1 MPSSPEDLSRHTPV
15 MQQYLR
21 LKAEHPDCL
30 LFYRMGDFY
39 ELFFDD
45 ARRAAALLDIALTR
59 RGQTAGEPIPMA
71 GVPAHA
77 VDGYLARLLRQGESV
92 AICEQF
98 GEAPGRGPM
107 ERRVTRVVTPGTV
120 TEEALLEERRDNLLV
135 AAHVLGER
143 WGVAALDL
151 TSGRFTVTEGDGSE
165 GDGSQG
171 LAAELARLQPAE
183 LLVPETGPL
192 PGGAPGAALRRRPP
206 WHFDP
211 EAATR
216 LLSEHFGT
224 RDLAGFGCA
233 GLAAAIGA
241 AGSLLVYA
249 RETQRSAL
257 PHVRG
262 LRVERREDSLY
273 VDPVARRNLE
283 VEVNLAGGRENTLV
297 QVMDATRTPMGAR
310 LLRRWLARPLRD
322 RTALRERQQA
332 IETLLGDRLWETLDA
347 ALRAVGDL
355 ERVLARVALRSARPR
370 DLVQLRLALA
380 VVPEVQDVLGG
391 AGDPRLAA
399 LAEAVRPFPELRERL
414 EQALVESPPPTVR
427 DGGVIADGY
436 DPELDELRALD
447 RDTGQALADFE
458 ARERAR
464 SAIAGLRVG
473 YNRVSGFYI
482 ELSRAQAANAPADY
496 VRRQTLKGVERYV
509 TSELKAFEDRV
520 LSARERALARERTLY
535 ADLLEGAA
543 GHLADLQACAEAVAE
558 ADVLANLAERADAL
572 ELTRPEL
579 TEESGIQVTRGR
591 HPVVERCL
599 DGPFVPNDLE
609 LGTGRRMLVVTGPN
623 MGGKSTYMRQA
634 ALIVLLAHTGSFVPA
649 ERAVIG
655 PVDRIFT
662 RIGAADDLA
671 GGRSTFM
678 VEMTEVANILHNATR
693 ESLVLV
699 DEVGRGTSTFDG
711 LALAWASAEH
721 LAREIG
727 AYTLFATH
735 FFELTVLADT
745 LEGVAN
751 VHLDAVE
758 HGERIVF
765 LHAVKEGPASQSYGL
780 QVAALA
786 GVPAQVVARARAR
799 LAELEARPRDAG
811 APRRQLDLFAT
822 ADPAPALDALRRVD
836 PDRLTPRQALDTLY
850 RLRELAGAKMR

>member
-1 MPSSPEDLSRHTPV
+1 MRSSPEDLSRHTPV

-39 ELFFDD
+39 ELFFED

-77 VDGYLARLLRQGESV
+77 VDGYLARLLRHGESV

-98 GEAPGRGPM
+98 GEVPGRGPM

-135 AAHVLGER
+135 AAHVLGGR
-143 WGVAALDL
+143 WGTAALDL
-151 TSGRFTVTEGDGSE
+151 ASGRFTVAEGDGSE
-165 GDGSQG
+165 GEGSEG

-192 PGGAPGAALRRRPP
+192 PAGAPGAALRRRPP

-224 RDLAGFGCA
+224 RDLTGFGCA
-233 GLAAAIGA
+233 GLAAAVGA
-241 AGSLLVYA
+241 AGSLLIYA

-322 RTALRERQQA
+322 RAALRGRHQA
-332 IETLLGDRLWETLDA
+332 VETLLGDRLWEALDC

-380 VVPEVQDVLGG
+380 VLPELRDVLGA
-391 AGDPRLAA
+391 AGDPRLGA

-464 SAIAGLRVG
+464 SAIPGLRVG

-482 ELSRAQAANAPADY
+482 ELGRAQAANAPADY

-509 TSELKAFEDRV
+509 TPELKAFEDRV

-572 ELTRPEL
+572 DLTRPEL
-579 TEESGIQVTRGR
+579 TEEPGILVTRGR

-609 LGTGRRMLVVTGPN
+609 LAPGRRMLVVTGPN

-721 LAREIG
+721 LARVIG

-758 HGERIVF
+758 HGDRIVF

-786 GVPAQVVARARAR
+786 GVPAHVVGRARAR
-799 LAELEARPRDAG
+799 LAELETRPLDAG

-836 PDRLTPRQALDTLY
+836 PDRLTPRQALDALY
-850 RLRELAGAKMR
+850 RLRELAGRG

>member
-1 MPSSPEDLSRHTPV
+1 MRSSPEDLSRHTPV

-77 VDGYLARLLRQGESV
+77 VDGYLARLLRHGESV

-98 GEAPGRGPM
+98 GEVPGRGPM

-135 AAHVLGER
+135 AAHVLGGR
-143 WGVAALDL
+143 WGAAALDL
-151 TSGRFTVTEGDGSE
+151 TSGRLTVMEGDASEGHGSE
-165 GDGSQG
+165 G

-192 PGGAPGAALRRRPP
+192 PAGAPGAALRRRPP

-233 GLAAAIGA
+233 GLAAAVGA
-241 AGSLLVYA
+241 AGSLLIYA

-283 VEVNLAGGRENTLV
+283 VEVNLAGGRENTLA

-322 RTALRERQQA
+322 RAALRGRQQA
-332 IETLLGDRLWETLDA
+332 VETLLGDRLWEALDC

-380 VVPEVQDVLGG
+380 VLPELRDVLGA
-391 AGDPRLAA
+391 AGDPRLGA

-464 SAIAGLRVG
+464 SAIPGLRVG

-509 TSELKAFEDRV
+509 TPELKAFEDRV

-543 GHLADLQACAEAVAE
+543 GHLADLLACAEAVAE

-572 ELTRPEL
+572 DLTRPEL
-579 TEESGIQVTRGR
+579 TEEPGILVTRGR

-609 LGTGRRMLVVTGPN
+609 LAAGRRMLVVTGPN

-727 AYTLFATH
+727 AFTLFATH

-751 VHLDAVE
+751 VHLDALE
-758 HGERIVF
+758 HGDRIVF

-786 GVPAQVVARARAR
+786 GVPAPVVGRARAR
-799 LAELEARPRDAG
+799 LAELETRPLDAG

-850 RLRELAGAKMR
+850 RLRELAGRG

>member
-1 MPSSPEDLSRHTPV
+1 MRSSPEDLSRHTPV

-77 VDGYLARLLRQGESV
+77 VDGYLARLLRHGESV

-98 GEAPGRGPM
+98 GEVPGRGPM

-135 AAHVLGER
+135 AAHVLGGR
-143 WGVAALDL
+143 WGAAALDL
-151 TSGRFTVTEGDGSE
+151 TSGRLTVMEGDASEGHGSE
-165 GDGSQG
+165 G

-192 PGGAPGAALRRRPP
+192 PAGAPGAALRRRPP

-233 GLAAAIGA
+233 GLAAAVGA
-241 AGSLLVYA
+241 AGSLLIYA

-283 VEVNLAGGRENTLV
+283 VEVNLAGGRENTLA

-322 RTALRERQQA
+322 RAALRGRHQA
-332 IETLLGDRLWETLDA
+332 VETLLGDRLWEALDC

-380 VVPEVQDVLGG
+380 VLPELRDVLGA
-391 AGDPRLAA
+391 AGDPRLGA

-464 SAIAGLRVG
+464 SAIPGLRVG

-509 TSELKAFEDRV
+509 TPELKAFEDRV

-543 GHLADLQACAEAVAE
+543 GHLADLLACAEAVAE

-572 ELTRPEL
+572 DLTRPEL
-579 TEESGIQVTRGR
+579 TEEPGILVTRGR

-609 LGTGRRMLVVTGPN
+609 LAAGRRMLVVTGPN

-727 AYTLFATH
+727 AFTLFATH

-751 VHLDAVE
+751 VHLDALE
-758 HGERIVF
+758 HGDRIVF

-786 GVPAQVVARARAR
+786 GVPAHVVGRARAR
-799 LAELEARPRDAG
+799 LAELETRPLDAG

-850 RLRELAGAKMR
+850 RLRELAGRG

>member
-1 MPSSPEDLSRHTPV
+1 MSSAPEDLSRHTPV

-21 LKAEHPDCL
+21 VKAEHPDCL

-71 GVPAHA
+71 GVPVHA
-77 VDGYLARLLRQGESV
+77 VEGYLARLLRKGESV
-92 AICEQF
+92 AICEQV

-107 ERRVTRVVTPGTV
+107 ERRVVRVVTPGTV
-120 TEEALLEERRDNLLV
+120 TDEALLEERRDNLLV
-135 AAHVLGER
+135 AAHAWDGR

-151 TSGRFTVTEGDGSE
+151 ASGRFTVAEVEGPE
-165 GDGSQG
+165 A

-183 LLVPETGPL
+183 LLVPETGAP
-192 PGGAPGAALRRRPP
+192 PAGAPGAAVRRRPP

-211 EAATR
+211 EAAAR
-216 LLSEHFGT
+216 LLAEHFGT

-233 GLAAAIGA
+233 ALPAAVGA

-262 LRVERREDSLY
+262 LRVERREDSLV
-273 VDPVARRNLE
+273 VDAVARRNLE
-283 VEVNLAGGRENTLV
+283 VEVNLSGGRENTLL
-297 QVMDATRTPMGAR
+297 QVLDDTRTPMGAR

-322 RTALRERQQA
+322 RAALRARQQA
-332 IETLLGDRLWETLDA
+332 IETLLGDRRWEDLAPT
-347 ALRAVGDL
+347 LRAVGDL

-370 DLVQLRLALA
+370 DLVQLRQALA
-380 VVPEVQDVLGG
+380 VLPELRT
-391 AGDPRLAA
+391 ALAAPGDPRLDA
-399 LAEAVRPFPELRERL
+399 LAEAVLPFPELRARL
-414 EQALVESPPPTVR
+414 ERAVVEAPPPTVR

-436 DPELDELRALD
+436 DAELDELRALD
-447 RDTGQALADFE
+447 RDAGQALAGFE
-458 ARERAR
+458 TRERAR
-464 SAIAGLRVG
+464 SGIPGLRVG

-482 ELSRAQAANAPADY
+482 ELTRSQAANAPADY

-509 TSELKAFEDRV
+509 TPELKAFEDRV

-535 ADLLEGAA
+535 AELLERAA
-543 GHLADLQACAEAVAE
+543 TDLAKLQACAEAVAE
-558 ADVLANLAERADAL
+558 ADVLANLAGRADAL
-572 ELTRPEL
+572 NLTRPEL
-579 TEESGIQVTRGR
+579 TEEPGIRIAAGR
-591 HPVVERCL
+591 HPVVEQCL
-599 DGPFVPNDLE
+599 DEPFVPNDLD
-609 LGTGRRMLVVTGPN
+609 LGPERRMLVVTGPN

-662 RIGAADDLA
+662 RIGATDDLA

-711 LALAWASAEH
+711 LALAWACAEH
-721 LAREIG
+721 LAR
-727 AYTLFATH
+727 
-735 FFELTVLADT
+735 
-745 LEGVAN
+745 
-751 VHLDAVE
+751 
-758 HGERIVF
+758 
-765 LHAVKEGPASQSYGL
+765 
-780 QVAALA
+780 
-786 GVPAQVVARARAR
+786 
-799 LAELEARPRDAG
+799 
-811 APRRQLDLFAT
+811 
-822 ADPAPALDALRRVD
+822 
-836 PDRLTPRQALDTLY
+836 
-850 RLRELAGAKMR
+850 

>member
-1 MPSSPEDLSRHTPV
+1 MRSSPEDLSRHTPV

-39 ELFFDD
+39 ELFFED

-77 VDGYLARLLRQGESV
+77 VDGYLARLLRHGESV

-98 GEAPGRGPM
+98 GEVPGRGPM

-135 AAHVLGER
+135 AAHVLGGR
-143 WGVAALDL
+143 WGTAALDL
-151 TSGRFTVTEGDGSE
+151 ASGRFTVAEGDGSE
-165 GDGSQG
+165 GEGSEG

-192 PGGAPGAALRRRPP
+192 PAGAPGAALRRRPP

-224 RDLAGFGCA
+224 RDLTGFGCA
-233 GLAAAIGA
+233 GLAAAVGA
-241 AGSLLVYA
+241 AGSLLIYA

-322 RTALRERQQA
+322 RAALRGRHQA
-332 IETLLGDRLWETLDA
+332 VETLLGDRLWEALDC

-380 VVPEVQDVLGG
+380 VLPELRDVLGA
-391 AGDPRLAA
+391 AGDPRLGA

-464 SAIAGLRVG
+464 SAIPGLRVG

-509 TSELKAFEDRV
+509 TPELKAFEDRV

-572 ELTRPEL
+572 DLTRPEL
-579 TEESGIQVTRGR
+579 TEEPGILVTRGR

-609 LGTGRRMLVVTGPN
+609 LAPGRRMLVVTGPN

-721 LAREIG
+721 LARVIG

-758 HGERIVF
+758 HGDRIVF

-786 GVPAQVVARARAR
+786 GVPAHVVGRARAR
-799 LAELEARPRDAG
+799 LAELETRPLDAG

-836 PDRLTPRQALDTLY
+836 PDRLTPRQALDALY
-850 RLRELAGAKMR
+850 RLRELAGRG

>member
-1 MPSSPEDLSRHTPV
+1 MSSAPEDLSRHTPV

-21 LKAEHPDCL
+21 VKAEHPDCL

-71 GVPAHA
+71 GVPVHA
-77 VDGYLARLLRQGESV
+77 VEGYLARLLRKGESV
-92 AICEQF
+92 AICEQV

-107 ERRVTRVVTPGTV
+107 ERRVVRVVTPGTV
-120 TEEALLEERRDNLLV
+120 TDEALLEERRDNLLV
-135 AAHVLGER
+135 AAHAWEGR

-151 TSGRFTVTEGDGSE
+151 ASGRFTVVEVEGDE
-165 GDGSQG
+165 A

-183 LLVPETGPL
+183 LLVPETGAP
-192 PGGAPGAALRRRPP
+192 PAGAPGAAVRRRPP

-211 EAATR
+211 EAAGR
-216 LLSEHFGT
+216 LLAGHFGT

-233 GLAAAIGA
+233 GLPAAVGA

-262 LRVERREDSLY
+262 LRVERREDSLV
-273 VDPVARRNLE
+273 VDAVARRNLE
-283 VEVNLAGGRENTLV
+283 VEVNLSGGRENTLL
-297 QVMDATRTPMGAR
+297 QVLDDTRTPMGAR

-322 RTALRERQQA
+322 RATLRARQQA
-332 IETLLGDRLWETLDA
+332 IETLLGDRRWEDLAPT
-347 ALRAVGDL
+347 LRAVGDL
-355 ERVLARVALRSARPR
+355 ERALARVALRSARPR
-370 DLVQLRLALA
+370 DLVQLRQALA
-380 VVPEVQDVLGG
+380 VLPALR
-391 AGDPRLAA
+391 AALAAPGDPRLDA
-399 LAEAVRPFPELRERL
+399 LAEAVQPFPALRARL
-414 EQALVESPPPTVR
+414 ERALVEAPPPVVR

-436 DPELDELRALD
+436 DAELDELRALD
-447 RDTGQALADFE
+447 RDAGQALAEFE
-458 ARERAR
+458 TRERAR
-464 SAIAGLRVG
+464 SGIPGLRVG

-482 ELSRAQAANAPADY
+482 ELTRAQAANAPADY

-509 TSELKAFEDRV
+509 TPELKAFEDRV

-535 ADLLEGAA
+535 AELLETAA
-543 GHLADLQACAEAVAE
+543 ADLAALQACAEAVAE
-558 ADVLANLAERADAL
+558 ADVLANLAGRADAL
-572 ELTRPEL
+572 NLARPEL
-579 TEESGIQVTRGR
+579 TEEPGIRIASGR
-591 HPVVERCL
+591 HPVVERCI
-599 DGPFVPNDLE
+599 DEPFVPNDLA
-609 LGTGRRMLVVTGPN
+609 LGPERRMLVVTGPN

-699 DEVGRGTSTFDG
+699 DEVGRGTSTSDG
-711 LALAWASAEH
+711 LALAWACAEH
-721 LAREIG
+721 LAREVG

-735 FFELTVLADT
+735 FFELTALAEA

-765 LHAVKEGPASQSYGL
+765 MHAVKEGPASQSYGL
-780 QVAALA
+780 QVAGLA
-786 GVPAQVVARARAR
+786 GVPAAVVARARGR
-799 LAELEARPRDAG
+799 LAELESRPLPADR
-811 APRRQLDLFAT
+811 PRRQLDLFVAGS
-822 ADPAPALDALRRVD
+822 PAPALDALRRLD
-836 PDRLTPRQALDTLY
+836 PDRLTPRQALDALY
-850 RLRELAGAKMR
+850 RLRELAGRD

>member
-1 MPSSPEDLSRHTPV
+1 MRSSPEDLSRHTPV

-30 LFYRMGDFY
+30 LLYRMGDFY

-77 VDGYLARLLRQGESV
+77 VDGYLARLLRHGESV

-98 GEAPGRGPM
+98 GEVPGRGPM

-135 AAHVLGER
+135 AAHVLGGR
-143 WGVAALDL
+143 WGAAALDL
-151 TSGRFTVTEGDGSE
+151 ASGRLTVMEGDASEGHGSE
-165 GDGSQG
+165 G

-192 PGGAPGAALRRRPP
+192 PAGAPGAALRRRPP

-233 GLAAAIGA
+233 GLAAAVGA
-241 AGSLLVYA
+241 AGSLLIYA

-283 VEVNLAGGRENTLV
+283 VEVNLAGGRENTLA

-322 RTALRERQQA
+322 RAALRGRQQA
-332 IETLLGDRLWETLDA
+332 VETLLGDRLWEALDC

-380 VVPEVQDVLGG
+380 VLPELRDVLGA
-391 AGDPRLAA
+391 AGDPRLGA

-464 SAIAGLRVG
+464 SAIPGLRVG

-509 TSELKAFEDRV
+509 TPELKAFEDRV

-543 GHLADLQACAEAVAE
+543 GHLADLLACAEAVAE

-572 ELTRPEL
+572 DLTRPEL
-579 TEESGIQVTRGR
+579 TEEPGILVTRGR

-609 LGTGRRMLVVTGPN
+609 LAAGRRMLVVTGPN

-721 LAREIG
+721 LARVIG

-751 VHLDAVE
+751 VHLDALE
-758 HGERIVF
+758 HGDRIVF

-786 GVPAQVVARARAR
+786 GVPAPVVGRARAR
-799 LAELEARPRDAG
+799 LAELETRPLDAG

-850 RLRELAGAKMR
+850 RLRELAGRG

>member
-1 MPSSPEDLSRHTPV
+1 MRSSPEDLSRHTPV

-77 VDGYLARLLRQGESV
+77 VDGYLARLLRHGESV

-98 GEAPGRGPM
+98 GEVPGRGPM

-120 TEEALLEERRDNLLV
+120 TEDALLEERRDNLLV
-135 AAHVLGER
+135 AAHVLGGR
-143 WGVAALDL
+143 WGAAALDL
-151 TSGRFTVTEGDGSE
+151 ASGRLTVMEGDASEGHGSE
-165 GDGSQG
+165 G

-192 PGGAPGAALRRRPP
+192 PAGAPGAALRRRPP

-233 GLAAAIGA
+233 GLAAAVGA
-241 AGSLLVYA
+241 AGSLLIYA

-283 VEVNLAGGRENTLV
+283 VEVNLAGGRENTLA

-322 RTALRERQQA
+322 RAALRGRQQA
-332 IETLLGDRLWETLDA
+332 VETLLGDRLWEALDC

-380 VVPEVQDVLGG
+380 VLPELRDVLGA
-391 AGDPRLAA
+391 AGDPRLGA

-464 SAIAGLRVG
+464 SAIPGLRVG

-509 TSELKAFEDRV
+509 TPELKAFEDRV

-543 GHLADLQACAEAVAE
+543 GHLADLLACAEAVAE

-572 ELTRPEL
+572 DLTRPEL
-579 TEESGIQVTRGR
+579 TEEPGILVTRGR

-609 LGTGRRMLVVTGPN
+609 LAAGRRMLVVTGPN

-727 AYTLFATH
+727 AFTLFATH

-751 VHLDAVE
+751 VHLDALE
-758 HGERIVF
+758 HGDRIVF

-786 GVPAQVVARARAR
+786 GVPAPVVGRARAR
-799 LAELEARPRDAG
+799 LAELETRPLDAG

-850 RLRELAGAKMR
+850 RLRELAGRG

>member
-1 MPSSPEDLSRHTPV
+1 MRSSPEDLSRHTPV

-30 LFYRMGDFY
+30 LLYRMGDFY

-77 VDGYLARLLRQGESV
+77 VDGYLARLLRHGESV

-98 GEAPGRGPM
+98 GEVPGRGPM

-120 TEEALLEERRDNLLV
+120 TEDALLEERRDNLLV
-135 AAHVLGER
+135 AAHVLGGR
-143 WGVAALDL
+143 WGAAALDL
-151 TSGRFTVTEGDGSE
+151 ASGRLTVMEGDASEGHGSE
-165 GDGSQG
+165 G

-192 PGGAPGAALRRRPP
+192 PAGAPGAALRRRPP

-224 RDLAGFGCA
+224 RDLTGFGCA
-233 GLAAAIGA
+233 GLAAAVGA
-241 AGSLLVYA
+241 AGSLLIYA

-283 VEVNLAGGRENTLV
+283 VEVNLAGGRENTLA

-322 RTALRERQQA
+322 RAALRGRQQA
-332 IETLLGDRLWETLDA
+332 VETLLGDRLWEALDC

-380 VVPEVQDVLGG
+380 VLPELRDVLGA
-391 AGDPRLAA
+391 AGDPRLGA

-464 SAIAGLRVG
+464 SAIPGLRVG

-482 ELSRAQAANAPADY
+482 ELGRAQAANAPADY

-509 TSELKAFEDRV
+509 TPELKAFEDRV

-543 GHLADLQACAEAVAE
+543 GHLADLLACAEAVAE

-572 ELTRPEL
+572 DLTRPEL
-579 TEESGIQVTRGR
+579 TEEPGILVTRGR

-609 LGTGRRMLVVTGPN
+609 LAAGRRMLVVTGPN

-727 AYTLFATH
+727 AFTLFATH

-751 VHLDAVE
+751 VHLDALE
-758 HGERIVF
+758 HGDRIVF

-786 GVPAQVVARARAR
+786 GVPAPVVGRARAR
-799 LAELEARPRDAG
+799 LAELETRPLDAG

-850 RLRELAGAKMR
+850 RLRELAGRG